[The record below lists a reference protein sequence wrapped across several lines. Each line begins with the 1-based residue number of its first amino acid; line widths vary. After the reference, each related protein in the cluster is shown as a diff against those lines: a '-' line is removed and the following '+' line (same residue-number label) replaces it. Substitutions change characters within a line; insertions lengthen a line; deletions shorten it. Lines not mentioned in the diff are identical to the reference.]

1 MVNFAELKA
10 KAEKAKDAGVA
21 KVVNTK
27 DRYSSISS
35 SKTTWDPNW
44 KRGTP
49 RSSTS
54 SPPSQPQPPPPPPP
68 PPPRSTVAQSRGAV
82 VGTDEPSSSGISPR
96 DAVAPKPPPVV
107 SRASRPDIPGSPTP
121 SHTSKLPPPPKR
133 FSSGYPPSHNR
144 ANSHGDTT
152 FDKID
157 WVNLSTEDKEE
168 FFRWLDEFFSRY
180 LNVEMGPRTSVVSSP
195 PPPAEASVPIPA
207 TRSGPPPVNTATRPR
222 IP

>member
-44 KRGTP
+44 KRGAP

-54 SPPSQPQPPPPPPP
+54 SSPPR
-68 PPPRSTVAQSRGAV
+68 PPPRSTESRGV
-82 VGTDEPSSSGISPR
+82 VNMDPPSASPR
-96 DAVAPKPPPVV
+96 
-107 SRASRPDIPGSPTP
+107 SSRPDIPSPT
-121 SHTSKLPPPPKR
+121 TSDAPKLPPPKR
-133 FSSGYPPSHNR
+133 FSSGYPPSHTR
-144 ANSHGDTT
+144 VNSTADTT
-152 FDKID
+152 LDRID
-157 WVNLSTEDKEE
+157 WANLSAEDKEE

-180 LNVEMGPRTSVVSSP
+180 LNVELGPRTPRAPSSP
-195 PPPAEASVPIPA
+195 SLTDTSVRTSA
-207 TRSGPPPVNTATRPR
+207 ARSGPPVSIHRGPQVGRN
-222 IP
+222 

>member
-44 KRGTP
+44 KRGAP

-54 SPPSQPQPPPPPPP
+54 SSPPR
-68 PPPRSTVAQSRGAV
+68 PPPRSMESRGV
-82 VGTDEPSSSGISPR
+82 VNTDPPSASPRSSRPGSISSGDVNPNL
-96 DAVAPKPPPVV
+96 PPVV
-107 SRASRPDIPGSPTP
+107 SRASRPDMPSPTASDAP
-121 SHTSKLPPPPKR
+121 KLPPPKR
-133 FSSGYPPSHNR
+133 FSSGYPPSHTR
-144 ANSHGDTT
+144 VNSNADTT
-152 FDKID
+152 LDRID
-157 WVNLSTEDKEE
+157 WANLSAEDKEE

-180 LNVEMGPRTSVVSSP
+180 LNVELGPRTPRVSSP
-195 PPPAEASVPIPA
+195 SFIDTSVRTSA
-207 TRSGPPPVNTATRPR
+207 ARSGPPPVNTATRPH
-222 IP
+222 IV

>member
-54 SPPSQPQPPPPPPP
+54 SPPPP
-68 PPPRSTVAQSRGAV
+68 PPPRPTGAQGRGV
-82 VGTDEPSSSGISPR
+82 VNTDELPPSPSRSSRPGTTISPG
-96 DAVAPKPPPVV
+96 DVTPNPSPVHLN
-107 SRASRPDIPGSPTP
+107 S
-121 SHTSKLPPPPKR
+121 PPPKR
-133 FSSGYPPSHNR
+133 SSSGYPPNHKR
-144 ANSHGDTT
+144 TNSYADNTM
-152 FDKID
+152 DRID
-157 WVNLSTEDKEE
+157 WTNLSADDKEE

-180 LNVEMGPRTSVVSSP
+180 LNVELGPRTSRVPSSP
-195 PPPAEASVPIPA
+195 SLTETSVRPSA
-207 TRSGPPPVNTATRPR
+207 ARSGPPPVNTATRPHAF
-222 IP
+222 

>member
-21 KVVNTK
+21 RVVNTK

-54 SPPSQPQPPPPPPP
+54 SPPPP
-68 PPPRSTVAQSRGAV
+68 PPPRPTGAQGRGVVNTDESPLAPSRGSR
-82 VGTDEPSSSGISPR
+82 PSTTISPG
-96 DAVAPKPPPVV
+96 DVTPNLSPVG
-107 SRASRPDIPGSPTP
+107 SRISGPDISSPTT
-121 SHTSKLPPPPKR
+121 SEASKLPPPPKR
-133 FSSGYPPSHNR
+133 FSSGYPPSHKR
-144 ANSHGDTT
+144 TNSYVDNTM
-152 FDKID
+152 DRID
-157 WVNLSTEDKEE
+157 WTNLSVDDKEE

-180 LNVEMGPRTSVVSSP
+180 LNVELGPRTSPGPSSP
-195 PPPAEASVPIPA
+195 SLTEISVRPSA
-207 TRSGPPPVNTATRPR
+207 ARSGPPPVNTATRPHAF
-222 IP
+222 

>member
-44 KRGTP
+44 KRGVP

-54 SPPSQPQPPPPPPP
+54 SPPSPPP
-68 PPPRSTVAQSRGAV
+68 PPPRPTIAQSRGVAV
-82 VGTDEPSSSGISPR
+82 SMDESPPAQSRGSRPGSISPG
-96 DAVAPKPPPVV
+96 DVAPKPPPVV
-107 SRASRPDIPGSPTP
+107 SRASRPDIPSPT
-121 SHTSKLPPPPKR
+121 SSNASKLPPPPKR
-133 FSSGYPPSHNR
+133 FSSGYPPSHKR
-144 ANSHGDTT
+144 VNSHGDTT
-152 FDKID
+152 PDRID
-157 WVNLSTEDKEE
+157 WMNLSAEDKEE

-180 LNVEMGPRTSVVSSP
+180 LNVELGPRTSMVSSSP
-195 PPPAEASVPIPA
+195 PPSEASVRTSA
-207 TRSGPPPVNTATRPR
+207 ARSGPPPVNAATRPR
-222 IP
+222 LL

>member
-54 SPPSQPQPPPPPPP
+54 SPPPP
-68 PPPRSTVAQSRGAV
+68 PPPRPTGSQGRRV
-82 VGTDEPSSSGISPR
+82 VNTDEPPPAPSRSSH
-96 DAVAPKPPPVV
+96 VAPNPSPVV
-107 SRASRPDIPGSPTP
+107 SRISGPDISSPT
-121 SHTSKLPPPPKR
+121 SSEASKLPPPPKR
-133 FSSGYPPSHNR
+133 FSSGYPPSHKR
-144 ANSHGDTT
+144 TNSYVDNTM
-152 FDKID
+152 DRID
-157 WVNLSTEDKEE
+157 WTNLSADDKEE

-180 LNVEMGPRTSVVSSP
+180 LNVELGPRTSRVPSSP
-195 PPPAEASVPIPA
+195 SLTQTSVRPSA
-207 TRSGPPPVNTATRPR
+207 ARSGPPPVNTATRPHAF
-222 IP
+222 